1 MFTLWAPPLQGGI
14 NPRVS
19 LHEPP
24 QESLVTQTLKEC
36 ACDAGDLGSV
46 LGSGRSPGEGS
57 GNLLQYSCLENP
69 SHGQGRLAGH
79 SLESQRVGTRLSD
92 LTHTHPRKRCFLFL
106 AQLAPRRVRLELLLP
121 PCPLQGRTV
130 SGWRMKQAIGRSRGK
145 MESWWGQLNACVE
158 PCQKPAPSTGVQFS
172 LGLFVR
178 FLPSVPVV
186 AWATVLIQCV
196 SLSRRTFPSSNP
208 TCVPF
213 ELSQCACPSL
223 CFSWDVQPH

>member
-1 MFTLWAPPLQGGI
+1 MCLRCRRPGFSPWVRKIPWRRQWQPVAVFL
-14 NPRVS
+14 
-19 LHEPP
+19 
-24 QESLVTQTLKEC
+24 
-36 ACDAGDLGSV
+36 
-46 LGSGRSPGEGS
+46 PGESIPWTG
-57 GNLLQYSCLENP
+57 EA
-69 SHGQGRLAGH
+69 GRPQ
-79 SLESQRVGTRLSD
+79 SVESQRVGTQLSD

-145 MESWWGQLNACVE
+145 MESWRGQLNACVE